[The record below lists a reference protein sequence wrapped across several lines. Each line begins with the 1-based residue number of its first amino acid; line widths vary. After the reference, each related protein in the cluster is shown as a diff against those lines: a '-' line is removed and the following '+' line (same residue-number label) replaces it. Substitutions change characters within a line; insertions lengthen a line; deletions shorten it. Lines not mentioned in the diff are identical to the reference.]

1 LTVLTDVTERSIY
14 LLGWPDPDRVME
26 PDGVAGTLVVGSPSL
41 VSTITL
47 AGVDAE
53 GGGAGS
59 PATVATVT
67 ASGVASGVTLGTT
80 QVNAFVE
87 LDGVVGS
94 VEFGDTEA
102 FTSMNPSGFDASGGG
117 TGSPSTVATVA
128 VTGLSS
134 GVTFGDP
141 GIVATVFVIPG
152 PIDPSNDFGD
162 TTILMKRLI
171 FRPPTQT
178 LGWGWY
184 KRYEGVSLLK
194 QDGVWSEVP
203 WPTNEETQEASVYLG
218 GGRDHA
224 VSTALAAELI
234 GEGYAVTEEY

>member
-1 LTVLTDVTERSIY
+1 MTVLTDVTERSIY
-14 LLGWPDPDRVME
+14 LLGWPDLDRVME
-26 PDGVAGTLVVGSPSL
+26 PDGVAGTLVVGSPSP

-59 PATVATVT
+59 P
-67 ASGVASGVTLGTT
+67 
-80 QVNAFVE
+80 
-87 LDGVVGS
+87 
-94 VEFGDTEA
+94 
-102 FTSMNPSGFDASGGG
+102 
-117 TGSPSTVATVA
+117 STVATLA
-128 VTGLSS
+128 VTGLPS

-141 GIVATVFVIPG
+141 GIVAPVFVFPG

-194 QDGVWSEVP
+194 KDGVWSEVP
-203 WPTNEETQEASVYLG
+203 WPTNEETKEADIYLG

-224 VSTALAAELI
+224 VSTELAAELI